1 LRRDLCRTF
10 NHIEKENDMSKQS
23 KQYRIDTADEA
34 FHSVASDLGEA
45 LDIARS
51 MESEGQVIG
60 AYGRA
65 VIIARRLIAAD
76 KKLHALSNAGYE
88 NAAIRNDQ
96 RLADTLRGAADGIVR
111 RFGNDPKVI
120 KLRVLVEEL
129 VQLELPGAS
138 SI

>member
-1 LRRDLCRTF
+1 
-10 NHIEKENDMSKQS
+10 MSKQS

-34 FHSVASDLGEA
+34 FHGVASDLAQA
-45 LDIARS
+45 LDFARS
-51 MESEGQVIG
+51 MESEGQVIES
-60 AYGRA
+60 YGKA

-76 KKLHALSNAGYE
+76 EKLHALSNAGYE